1 MANYTHVTNNNDISP
16 DGYSVGL
23 QISAGSEVE
32 DRTNTPGFKP
42 VFTSPVI
49 DTDTAS
55 NVIFKIKLTS
65 ANAWQWKVTDNEAQP
80 AEAGGTPSPATVQIS
95 VWTLMGNT
103 WVKTM
108 AKPDFSST
116 EEYLISIKN
125 VINHFGTYSSFLT
138 ATTNYSIIGS
148 RMYLQI
154 EPTISATNLNADN
167 VWDWLDGSATANG
180 QNNMYFG
187 HVEIDS
193 LDTWVE
199 YKREF

>member
-1 MANYTHVTNNNDISP
+1 
-16 DGYSVGL
+16 
-23 QISAGSEVE
+23 
-32 DRTNTPGFKP
+32 
-42 VFTSPVI
+42 
-49 DTDTAS
+49 
-55 NVIFKIKLTS
+55 
-65 ANAWQWKVTDNEAQP
+65 
-80 AEAGGTPSPATVQIS
+80 
-95 VWTLMGNT
+95 
-103 WVKTM
+103 M

-167 VWDWLDGSATANG
+167 VWDWLDGSATDKS